1 MLEKR
6 MIITCSECT
15 SRFALQRESLGVTG
29 RFVRC
34 ARCLHIWFQM
44 PGDETEPSFAPQ
56 PTQNPVSGQ
65 LPSLSMDF
73 KPKNRLWTTAMT
85 LSFISMVMLLAL
97 VIKKDWVSATFPQT
111 GVYYQKI
118 L

>member
-1 MLEKR
+1 
-6 MIITCSECT
+6 MIITCPECA

-44 PGDETEPSFAPQ
+44 PSDETEPTFAPN

-73 KPKNRLWTTAMT
+73 KPRNRLWTTALM
-85 LSFISMVMLLAL
+85 LSFVSMAILLVL
-97 VIKKDWVSATFPQT
+97 VIKKEWISTTFPQT
-111 GVYYQKI
+111 GAYYHMI